1 MEKPCLEKDFISDSY
16 SELTPSLENYLRT
29 IYDINQSKGIARV
42 RDLAKQLRVKTPSA
56 VAAIESLKN
65 KGLVTQERYGH
76 IELTNKGRILAQNL
90 SRRKNTIVNFL
101 VRILRIEKNLAEQ
114 DACLLEH
121 DFSQSTFRKM
131 EKMIAFI
138 EMLEEKHPEIFK
150 EFKKFIFDSDEK
162 YEANE
167 PKSLVELKDDEEA
180 IIVHINLDQI
190 SKEKLAILGLKKGS
204 KIKRIQSY
212 KDIINFQIE
221 DSFIALSL
229 NECKHIYCKTV

>member
-1 MEKPCLEKDFISDSY
+1 MEKSCLEEGFINEDH

-42 RDLAKQLRVKTPSA
+42 RDLAKQLKVKTPSA

-76 IELTNKGRILAQNL
+76 IELTNKGRVLAQNL

-101 VRILRIEKNLAEQ
+101 VRILRIEESLAEQ

-131 EKMIAFI
+131 ERMIAFI
-138 EMLEEKHPEIFK
+138 EMLEEKHPEIFE

-162 YEANE
+162 FELNE
-167 PKSLVELKDDEEA
+167 TKSLIELQDDEEA

-190 SKEKLAILGLKKGS
+190 SKEKLAILDLKKGS

-212 KDIINFQIE
+212 KDIINFQI
-221 DSFIALSL
+221 DDNFIALSL
-229 NECKHIYCKTV
+229 NECKHIYCKAI